1 MESAGK
7 LVDDEEMAEALKEK
21 GLGTPATR
29 ASTIE
34 HLLKEKYVRREG
46 TQLHPTLKAEDL
58 FQFLDAAGTDVL
70 TSPSLTGEWEHKLRK
85 IEEKEMTREQFM
97 EEISKMTVDFVE
109 KTTNFK
115 ESKAN
120 FIDTPLRSPLNDEP
134 LYEGL
139 TFYQNEE
146 GDFRIPKSIAG
157 RRLPVEEVDKLIKE
171 RRIGPLDDFI
181 SKAGR
186 KFSAILQLDD
196 DYKVNFVFENDEEQV
211 AEEIEQAKTAPTI
224 APCPL
229 CESER
234 QANRASLRMQQAQE
248 NSRRHLFIQDH
259 SQTPGQGNPSR
270 GISETCFEKKTGL
283 IKGFVSRRTKR
294 PFDAN
299 LILKDDGGIGFEF
312 PPARKNRLEP
322 KSIGP
327 CPFFNTSFLTGKTP
341 KRSSRLSKGF
351 PIIP

>member
-46 TQLHPTLKAEDL
+46 TQLHPSLKAEEL
-58 FQFLDAAGTDVL
+58 FQFLEAAGTDVL

-97 EEISKMTVDFVE
+97 QEISKMTVDFVR
-109 KTTNFK
+109 KQPASRNP
-115 ESKAN
+115 SKLHRY
-120 FIDTPLRSPLNDEP
+120 PLRSPLNDEP

-211 AEEIEQAKTAPTI
+211 AEEIEQPK
-224 APCPL
+224 PL
-229 CESER
+229 PPSPLSPLRKRR
-234 QANRASLRMQQAQE
+234 QANRASLRVQQAQE
-248 NSRRHLFIQDH
+248 NSRRYLFIQDH
-259 SQTPGQGNPSR
+259 SQTLDKEIPEEFLKLVS
-270 GISETCFEKKTGL
+270 EKKTGL

-294 PFDAN
+294 P
-299 LILKDDGGIGFEF
+299 
-312 PPARKNRLEP
+312 
-322 KSIGP
+322 
-327 CPFFNTSFLTGKTP
+327 LTRT
-341 KRSSRLSKGF
+341 
-351 PIIP
+351 

>member
-1 MESAGK
+1 MDAELHSDETKPPPRYSEATLLSAMEGAGK
-7 LVDDEEMAEALKEK
+7 FIEDDDLAEALKEK

-34 HLLKEKYVRREG
+34 HLVKEKYVRREG

-58 FQFLDAAGTDVL
+58 FQFLDAAGTDIL

-85 IEEKEMTREQFM
+85 IEEGEMTRDQFM
-97 EEISKMTVDFVE
+97 QEISKLPEDFVG
-109 KTTNFK
+109 KTTNFT
-115 ESKAN
+115 ESAEN
-120 FIDTPLRSPLNDEP
+120 FKDTPLRSPVNDEP

-139 TFYQNEE
+139 SFYQNME
-146 GDFRIPKSIAG
+146 GDFKIPKSVAG
-157 RRLPVEEVDKLIKE
+157 RRLPIEEVSKLLTE

-196 DYKVNFVFENDEEQV
+196 EYKVNFVFENDEEQA
-211 AEEIEQAKTAPTI
+211 AEELEQAKNAPTI
-224 APCPL
+224 ATCPL
-229 CESER
+229 CQSDVKQTERSYVCSQHKKVSEGSCSFR
-234 QANRASLRMQQAQE
+234 ITRKLLDKEIPPEEFQKLV
-248 NSRRHLFIQDH
+248 
-259 SQTPGQGNPSR
+259 T
-270 GISETCFEKKTGL
+270 EKKTGL

-312 PPARKNRLEP
+312 PPRKK
-322 KSIGP
+322 KSA
-327 CPFFNTSFLTGKTP
+327 
-341 KRSSRLSKGF
+341 
-351 PIIP
+351 

>member
-1 MESAGK
+1 
-7 LVDDEEMAEALKEK
+7 
-21 GLGTPATR
+21 
-29 ASTIE
+29 
-34 HLLKEKYVRREG
+34 
-46 TQLHPTLKAEDL
+46 
-58 FQFLDAAGTDVL
+58 
-70 TSPSLTGEWEHKLRK
+70 
-85 IEEKEMTREQFM
+85 MTREQFM

-211 AEEIEQAKTAPTI
+211 AEEIEQAKNRSHHR
-224 APCPL
+224 PL
-229 CESER
+229 SPLRKRR
-234 QANRASLRMQQAQE
+234 QANRASLCMQQAQE
-248 NSRRHLFIQDH
+248 NSRRYLFIQDH
-259 SQTPGQGNPSR
+259 PQTSGQGNPSR
-270 GISETCFEKKTGL
+270 GISETCF
-283 IKGFVSRRTKR
+283 
-294 PFDAN
+294 
-299 LILKDDGGIGFEF
+299 
-312 PPARKNRLEP
+312 RKENRLDQRLRIP
-322 KSIGP
+322 KDQA
-327 CPFFNTSFLTGKTP
+327 SF
-341 KRSSRLSKGF
+341 
-351 PIIP
+351 